1 MPQHVAAYS
10 RTELDEYK
18 QRIISD
24 TEYEC
29 LEEPIVIKKAING
42 MPVVLTMR
50 SSNGHGQPVDEKRI
64 WTVEFVRNSRYY
76 NLTMECALADR
87 EAWFPIFDR
96 IAHSLRTMPELEV
109 PRATPVEL
117 GKPLSS
123 GNNTVVETRSR
134 PVGWPVP
141 RAQPVCLPLTN
152 NIDSSSVLRVKYI

>member
-1 MPQHVAAYS
+1 MGRGPAGIVRRRRRPSAWSSLAVGKNGVQVYITSHATDTVPQHVAAYS
-10 RTELDEYK
+10 QYELDEYK

-109 PRATPVEL
+109 PRATPVEVR
-117 GKPLSS
+117 KA
-123 GNNTVVETRSR
+123 TK
-134 PVGWPVP
+134 
-141 RAQPVCLPLTN
+141 
-152 NIDSSSVLRVKYI
+152 LRQ